1 MVGSF
6 SPTRLAIK
14 QLIDWN
20 AIVGQVVSLIE
31 PRRYAMFT
39 QIESPARAPRFVEVL
54 NPLTQRL
61 LGAGIPLGP
70 NALITIRGRKSGIDR
85 TNPVALVEIGGKRWV
100 IGTFGETNWV
110 RNLRAAGEAAV
121 TVGKRREEVRANEL
135 SASEATAFFRDVL
148 APYVRR
154 IPFGR
159 VMLGSVLGAKDIL
172 DHPKA
177 AAERRPVFE
186 LHGLDR

>member
-1 MVGSF
+1 M
-6 SPTRLAIK
+6 T
-14 QLIDWN
+14 
-20 AIVGQVVSLIE
+20 
-31 PRRYAMFT
+31 T

-54 NPLTQRL
+54 NPLAQGL

-70 NALITIRGRKSGIDR
+70 NALITIRGRKSGLDR
-85 TNPVALVEIGGKRWV
+85 TNPVALVEIGGRRWV

-121 TVGKRREEVRANEL
+121 IIGKRREEVRADEL

-154 IPFGR
+154 IPFGK
-159 VMLGSVLGAKDIL
+159 VMLGLVLRAKDIL
-172 DHPKA
+172 EDPRA

-186 LHGLDR
+186 LQGLVR